1 MPSAIQQI
9 LFSQTAIPRLER
21 MLDLT
26 AARQRLLTENVAN
39 AETPGYARKDIDF
52 QAELK
57 AAQSRTPK
65 VGLLRTRPG
74 HLGGTNQAHSYRV
87 RREAPVNGE
96 MTSVELDQEMMHVAR
111 NQLEFTITAQLAK
124 RKFDGLKLA
133 IRGRR

>member
-1 MPSAIQQI
+1 MPSAIHQV

-52 QAELK
+52 QAELS
-57 AAQSRTPK
+57 AARSRTPK
-65 VGLLRTRPG
+65 VGLRTTRPG
-74 HLGGTNQAHSYRV
+74 HLGGTGQVHGYTV
-87 RREAPVNGE
+87 TREAPADGE
-96 MTSVELDQEMMHVAR
+96 TTSVQLDQEMMHVAK
-111 NQLEFTITAQLAK
+111 NQLEFNITAQLAR
-124 RKFDGLKLA
+124 RKFEGLKLA

>member
-1 MPSAIQQI
+1 MASAIQQM

-26 AARQRLLTENVAN
+26 AARQKLLTENVAN

-57 AAQSRTPK
+57 AAQSRTPR
-65 VGLLRTRPG
+65 VGLQRTRPG
-74 HLGGTNQAHSYRV
+74 HIGGTNQTHSYRV
-87 RREAPVNGE
+87 KREAPASGE
-96 MTSVELDQEMMHVAR
+96 MTSVELDKEMMHVAQ
-111 NQLEFTITAQLAK
+111 NQLEFTITAQLAR
-124 RKFDGLKLA
+124 RKFEGLKLA